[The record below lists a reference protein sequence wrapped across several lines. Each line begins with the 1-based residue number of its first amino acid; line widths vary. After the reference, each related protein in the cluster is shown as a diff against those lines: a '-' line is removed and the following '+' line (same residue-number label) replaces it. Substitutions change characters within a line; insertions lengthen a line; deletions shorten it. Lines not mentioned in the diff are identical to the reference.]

1 MYKDTVDYMY
11 RSELMAMVN
20 ITIHAHFGGRPLISA
35 MLVEILKYMK
45 GFSGVW
51 FLRHDEIA
59 RWVLN
64 HAINPNQ

>member
-1 MYKDTVDYMY
+1 MYKDTVDYLY
-11 RSELMAMVN
+11 RSEPMAMIN
-20 ITIHAHFGGRPLISA
+20 LTIHGHFGGRPLISA

-45 GFSGVW
+45 GISGVW

-59 RWVLN
+59 RWVFN

>member
-1 MYKDTVDYMY
+1 MYKDTVDYLY
-11 RSELMAMVN
+11 RSESIAMIN
-20 ITIHAHFGGRPLISA
+20 LTIHGHFGGRPLISA

-45 GFSGVW
+45 GISGVW
-51 FLRHDEIA
+51 FLQHDGIA